1 MKVLAVAPC
10 FDEASQY
17 SFTWYTRLRD
27 AVKDKVT
34 LQELLR
40 DTAVRSAFE
49 SNVEAFRPDVIVFY
63 NHGSEDCLCAQGGQD
78 CVLDSRNVDK
88 VSGKIIYT
96 MACLSGR
103 KLGAQA
109 YARGCIYVG
118 YVETFTFTTDEEQ
131 LFCEAANSGFIVY
144 VNGEQD
150 WAKIKQIMI
159 EAFNKSMDQ
168 AEDPWAKMWL
178 QWDRD
183 ALRIYALGVDTP
195 ESKCVFRKLAIVL
208 FGPKVGW
215 KLTKAFPVSVAL
227 FFVGL
232 GILLHD
238 YCHALWQVGGYREIL
253 SLQGGYFGAA
263 ILTVGFILAYYQL
276 WSALRHA

>member
-40 DTAVRSAFE
+40 DTAVRNAFE

-88 VSGKIIYT
+88 VSGKIVYT
-96 MACLSGR
+96 MACLSAR

-109 YARGCIYVG
+109 YARGCVYVG
-118 YVETFTFTTDEEQ
+118 YVEEFVFTVDEEA
-131 LFCEAANSGFIVY
+131 LFGQAANSGFIAY
-144 VNGEQD
+144 VNDEKD
-150 WAKIKQIMI
+150 WAKVKQIMV
-159 EAFNKSMDQ
+159 EAFNRAMEQ
-168 AEDPWAKMWL
+168 AKDPWAKMWL

-183 ALRIYALGVDTP
+183 ALCIYALGVDTP
-195 ESKCVFRKLAIVL
+195 ESKCIFRKLAIKI
-208 FGPKVGW
+208 FGPKIGW
-215 KLTKAFPVSVAL
+215 KLTKAFPISVA
-227 FFVGL
+227 FFAFGL
-232 GILLHD
+232 GVLIHD
-238 YCHALWQVGGYREIL
+238 YVDALYKAGGWREVF
-253 SLQGGYFGAA
+253 SPQGGYIGAA
-263 ILTVGFILAYYQL
+263 ILVLGFILAYYQIYL
-276 WSALRHA
+276 YLKR